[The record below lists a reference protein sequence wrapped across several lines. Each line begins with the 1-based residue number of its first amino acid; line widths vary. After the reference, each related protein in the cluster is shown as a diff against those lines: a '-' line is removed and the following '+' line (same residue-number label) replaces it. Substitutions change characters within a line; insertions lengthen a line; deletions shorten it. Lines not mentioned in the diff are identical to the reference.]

1 MSEILSQN
9 EIDELLSALSSGQIV
24 PEAVPETKNK
34 HQVKKYDFKSPKK
47 FSKDHITT
55 LEMVHEN
62 YARIISGF
70 LTAQVRTNVQVNV
83 AIVDQVTY
91 EEFIRSI
98 SNPTILTIYK
108 MPPLSGSLLLETSP
122 QFVFQIL
129 DVLFGGSGQM
139 TYKVRDFT
147 EIEKT
152 VMRTIC
158 EKLVENLKLAWED
171 IMDVQPEIQDIETNP
186 ALNQTMAPNEPVA
199 IITLSV
205 KMNGIQTYINL
216 CIPYIAIEKVLDKI
230 VIKYWT
236 GTETLNKNE
245 DRNIMKK
252 RIEDVPLKL
261 TAILGKTQIF
271 IKNFLDLQAGDVIT
285 FDNSVKAPIDLY
297 IENNLCYKVI
307 PGTYNKKRA
316 VQIAQIIEKDVEGYE

>member
-1 MSEILSQN
+1 
-9 EIDELLSALSSGQIV
+9 
-24 PEAVPETKNK
+24 
-34 HQVKKYDFKSPKK
+34 
-47 FSKDHITT
+47 
-55 LEMVHEN
+55 
-62 YARIISGF
+62 
-70 LTAQVRTNVQVNV
+70 
-83 AIVDQVTY
+83 
-91 EEFIRSI
+91 
-98 SNPTILTIYK
+98 
-108 MPPLSGSLLLETSP
+108 
-122 QFVFQIL
+122 
-129 DVLFGGSGQM
+129 
-139 TYKVRDFT
+139 
-147 EIEKT
+147 
-152 VMRTIC
+152 
-158 EKLVENLKLAWED
+158 
-171 IMDVQPEIQDIETNP
+171 MDVQPEIQDIETNP